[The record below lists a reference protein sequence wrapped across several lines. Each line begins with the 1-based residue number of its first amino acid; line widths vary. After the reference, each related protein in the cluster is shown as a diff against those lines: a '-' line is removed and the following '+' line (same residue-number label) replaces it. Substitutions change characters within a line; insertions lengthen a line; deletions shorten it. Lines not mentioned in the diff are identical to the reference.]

1 MVASHCYKYVRK
13 NIIIILKLWWHNTI
27 CCDNSRWKIPKEE
40 CYWLNSKLAFLRVRY
55 YVGPWHYLAGSCLF
69 AGQGV
74 SGTLRLNF
82 LLEGRRW
89 VSSGPQMSVIST
101 RRKQLERWIDSR
113 AQKLTTYMNFF
124 YSYTE
129 APTCTLW
136 KKESF
141 LFPTEQYS
149 AQMKIFQAQDFN
161 LQYAYD
167 TFIASVI
174 RLTVQR
180 S

>member
-1 MVASHCYKYVRK
+1 MWVPGTTWQEVVCLQVR
-13 NIIIILKLWWHNTI
+13 
-27 CCDNSRWKIPKEE
+27 
-40 CYWLNSKLAFLRVRY
+40 
-55 YVGPWHYLAGSCLF
+55 
-69 AGQGV
+69 GV

-129 APTCTLW
+129 APTC
-136 KKESF
+136 
-141 LFPTEQYS
+141 
-149 AQMKIFQAQDFN
+149 
-161 LQYAYD
+161 
-167 TFIASVI
+167 
-174 RLTVQR
+174 RL
-180 S
+180 